1 MSDGPLWGLPMNFR
15 NGRKCSFILIITL
28 LIAISVLFGAV
39 NGEQYTDSKGRYKI
53 DFPSG
58 WEQSEIAGID
68 VVYYDLQED
77 DFRENINIISASMG
91 GVKNT
96 EKYVLDAADEAISG
110 LKQQFP
116 GTTVFSEAEAKIIKD
131 HWSVTYILDVEY
143 DWGTSRQSQTLIV
156 SEGYTMVFVITCT
169 ALPSTF
175 SSFQSQF
182 DQSTNSFEILNEPEP
197 EEDSFWEGF
206 IIFTIA
212 GALIGGTVAGLGG
225 FLIMKKKKKEEQERM
240 SLPQDSISYSQ
251 MLEDYERQYPPPP
264 PQPPPPT

>member
-1 MSDGPLWGLPMNFR
+1 
-15 NGRKCSFILIITL
+15 
-28 LIAISVLFGAV
+28 
-39 NGEQYTDSKGRYKI
+39 
-53 DFPSG
+53 
-58 WEQSEIAGID
+58 
-68 VVYYDLQED
+68 
-77 DFRENINIISASMG
+77 
-91 GVKNT
+91 
-96 EKYVLDAADEAISG
+96 
-110 LKQQFP
+110 
-116 GTTVFSEAEAKIIKD
+116 
-131 HWSVTYILDVEY
+131 
-143 DWGTSRQSQTLIV
+143 
-156 SEGYTMVFVITCT
+156 MVFVITCT